1 MASELPPQVQNQIA
15 QLQQLQQQA
24 SVLVQQR
31 QQLELAVREIERTL
45 EELAKAAPDAP
56 IYRTAG
62 GLLIRAKDRDSV
74 VKELTETRET
84 TEVRLESAKRQ
95 EQRLRERLES
105 LQKELQA
112 ALGGR

>member
-24 SVLVQQR
+24 AVLGSQR
-31 QQLELAVREIERTL
+31 QQLEVAVREIERTL
-45 EELAKAAPDAP
+45 EELAKAAPDAVL
-56 IYRTAG
+56 YRTAG
-62 GLLIRAKDRDSV
+62 GLLIRAKDKESV
-74 VKELTETRET
+74 AKDLTDTKET
-84 TEVRLESAKRQ
+84 TDVRLESVKRQ

>member
-24 SVLVQQR
+24 SVVISQR
-31 QQLELAVREIERTL
+31 QQLEVAVREVERAL
-45 EELAKAAPDAP
+45 EELEKTTEDAP
-56 IYRTAG
+56 IYRSVG
-62 GLLIRAKDRDSV
+62 GLLVRAKDRGTV
-74 VKELTETRET
+74 VKELQDTKET
-84 TEVRLESAKRQ
+84 TGIRLESIKRQ